1 MFGRARAPFRG
12 WTVLAS
18 ASTPHFLIAAGLLFA
33 IIAAIDA
40 RTAPSFGLLYL
51 FPIILVGTVL
61 PRWQVVLTALL
72 GTWLTALFNRLPLEP
87 AAAWAQ
93 DALVF
98 TALAGTGLVAY
109 ELTRSRRREVQ
120 HREEIEREAAARR
133 EAQEQLTFLVST
145 SPAAIVTMS
154 ADGRL
159 LLANAAA
166 HRLLGVGEGQLTG
179 RQIGR
184 YIPALAHVPF
194 DQTDE
199 RVSRTF
205 QTDMQ
210 CRGEREDGSVFLA
223 NVFFSTYDTAKGRR
237 LAALITDASAELLER
252 EESNLEELLAGSRI
266 LVAAVSHEV
275 RNLCGAMAIIYEN
288 LARKNHFAGDKDF
301 EGLGALVDALTR
313 IASLQ
318 LKPSADVSR
327 VTGVDLVDTLNDLR
341 IVLDRY
347 CEEAGISI
355 DWRWDVPDGLPA
367 VWADRRHL
375 LQVLLNLAKNSRRA
389 LAQSTA
395 KKITISVSA
404 QPGTVSIRVTD
415 SGPGLASASTHNLFQ
430 PFQKGAAAT
439 GLGLYLSR
447 ALLRAFH
454 GDLRYDPTVR
464 GCSFVIELA
473 VAESQ
478 EGTGTYDAHSPI
490 AG

>member
-1 MFGRARAPFRG
+1 MFVQRRAPFREG
-12 WTVLAS
+12 TVLALS
-18 ASTPHFLIAAGLLFA
+18 STPRVVVAAVLLIG
-33 IIAAIDA
+33 IIAFIDQ

-61 PRWQVVLTALL
+61 ARWQVVFTAAVCA
-72 GTWLTALFNRLPLEP
+72 WLTALFNRYAFGPSATL
-87 AAAWAQ
+87 AQ

-98 TALAGTGLVAY
+98 TALAGTGLVAH
-109 ELTRSRRREVQ
+109 ELTRSRRREIE
-120 HREEIEREAAARR
+120 HRQEVEREAAARR
-133 EAQEQLTFLVST
+133 EAQEQLTFLVNT

-154 ADGRL
+154 ADGCL

-166 HRLLGVGEGQLTG
+166 HRLFGAPAGQLAG
-179 RQIGR
+179 RHIGR
-184 YIPALAHVPF
+184 YIPSLGRVPF
-194 DQTDE
+194 TESASQA
-199 RVSRTF
+199 F
-205 QTDMQ
+205 QTEMQ

-223 NVFFSTYDTAKGRR
+223 NVFFSTYNTVQGRR
-237 LAALITDASAELLER
+237 LAALIVDSSAELLER
-252 EESNLEELLAGSRI
+252 EESSLEELLAGSRI

-288 LARKNHFAGDKDF
+288 LARKGQLANDKDF

-313 IASLQ
+313 IASVQ
-318 LKPSADVSR
+318 LKPSAETSR
-327 VTGVDLVDTLNDLR
+327 VAGVDLVDVLNDLR

-347 CEEAGISI
+347 CEEAGIAVE
-355 DWRWDVPDGLPA
+355 WQWDVSDRLPA

-389 LAQSTA
+389 LEKSAVKQMA
-395 KKITISVSA
+395 ISVSA
-404 QPGTVSIRVTD
+404 HAGAVSIRVSD
-415 SGPGLASASTHNLFQ
+415 SGPGLASAHNLFQ

-454 GDLRYDPTVR
+454 GDLRHDPTVR
-464 GCSFVIELA
+464 GCSFVIDLA
-473 VAESQ
+473 TVDSQ
-478 EGTGTYDAHSPI
+478 TGYGTRTGTYDDHSLI